1 MKKKIDCGKKSR
13 EEKLMKKSRM
23 IPIIILIAIIMA
35 LGILSFGPGASQR
48 IDIVGSTSVQP
59 VAEKLVEEYKI
70 SHPDVKINVQ
80 GGGSSLGI
88 KTVHDGI
95 ADIGMSSKELDS
107 SGKEGI
113 SEYEIGK
120 DGIVVAV
127 NVKNNVSDLT
137 KSQLKDIF
145 SGKITNWR
153 EVGGND
159 GEIHIVCREAGS
171 GTLNAF
177 EDIVM
182 GDTKIKSDAIVQ
194 SSTEAVK
201 QSVKQDEN
209 AIGFVSFA
217 HVSDDVKTL
226 NIGGVTPGNETI
238 ADGSY
243 ELQRPFLF
251 LVKGNPS
258 GELKKFI
265 DWTGGSEAQKIIEE
279 EKIIKSTE

>member
-1 MKKKIDCGKKSR
+1 MKKIDCGKKSR

-23 IPIIILIAIIMA
+23 ILIIILIAIIMA

-113 SEYEIGK
+113 SEYEIGR

>member
-1 MKKKIDCGKKSR
+1 M
-13 EEKLMKKSRM
+13 
-23 IPIIILIAIIMA
+23 
-35 LGILSFGPGASQR
+35 
-48 IDIVGSTSVQP
+48 
-59 VAEKLVEEYKI
+59 
-70 SHPDVKINVQ
+70 
-80 GGGSSLGI
+80 
-88 KTVHDGI
+88 
-95 ADIGMSSKELDS
+95 
-107 SGKEGI
+107 
-113 SEYEIGK
+113 
-120 DGIVVAV
+120 
-127 NVKNNVSDLT
+127 
-137 KSQLKDIF
+137 
-145 SGKITNWR
+145 
-153 EVGGND
+153 
-159 GEIHIVCREAGS
+159 
-171 GTLNAF
+171 NAF

-251 LVKGNPS
+251 IVKGNPS

>member
-23 IPIIILIAIIMA
+23 ILIIILIAIIMA

-59 VAEKLVEEYKI
+59 IAEKLVEEYKI

-113 SEYEIGK
+113 SEYEIGR
-120 DGIVVAV
+120 DGIIVAV

-238 ADGSY
+238 AEGSY